1 MKLKNIVEN
10 KQLPQVSL
18 KEDNQ
23 VASNQTIEQVHDKV
37 KKISNNLLS
46 ANENRVLSTSD
57 DSMTVDLTDN
67 NQIDIAE
74 LAILKAP
81 TIGAPSKRSQ
91 IQIERRGVLTMYSQ
105 TRTASNTQTPQTP
118 VDLSEN
124 KLTDEFKTRNGERVF
139 HLLEAVLLN
148 KSSIDTRRKYDEDSL
163 IALGSELNG
172 EVFYN
177 YNQFLKATEVN
188 KHFTEEGFIQLSSI
202 MDDFKSLPLPFYYIL
217 IYSLLFMYK
226 I

>member
-74 LAILKAP
+74 LDILKAHHWC
-81 TIGAPSKRSQ
+81 
-91 IQIERRGVLTMYSQ
+91 
-105 TRTASNTQTPQTP
+105 PQ
-118 VDLSEN
+118 
-124 KLTDEFKTRNGERVF
+124 
-139 HLLEAVLLN
+139 
-148 KSSIDTRRKYDEDSL
+148 
-163 IALGSELNG
+163 
-172 EVFYN
+172 
-177 YNQFLKATEVN
+177 
-188 KHFTEEGFIQLSSI
+188 
-202 MDDFKSLPLPFYYIL
+202 
-217 IYSLLFMYK
+217 
-226 I
+226 

>member
-1 MKLKNIVEN
+1 MKE
-10 KQLPQVSL
+10 
-18 KEDNQ
+18 
-23 VASNQTIEQVHDKV
+23 
-37 KKISNNLLS
+37 
-46 ANENRVLSTSD
+46 
-57 DSMTVDLTDN
+57 
-67 NQIDIAE
+67 
-74 LAILKAP
+74 
-81 TIGAPSKRSQ
+81 KR
-91 IQIERRGVLTMYSQ
+91 
-105 TRTASNTQTPQTP
+105 
-118 VDLSEN
+118 
-124 KLTDEFKTRNGERVF
+124 KTRNGERVF

>member
-1 MKLKNIVEN
+1 
-10 KQLPQVSL
+10 
-18 KEDNQ
+18 
-23 VASNQTIEQVHDKV
+23 
-37 KKISNNLLS
+37 
-46 ANENRVLSTSD
+46 
-57 DSMTVDLTDN
+57 
-67 NQIDIAE
+67 
-74 LAILKAP
+74 
-81 TIGAPSKRSQ
+81 
-91 IQIERRGVLTMYSQ
+91 MYSQ

-148 KSSIDTRRKYDEDSL
+148 KSSMDTRRKYDEDSL

-188 KHFTEEGFIQLSSI
+188 KHFTVKSIMLNKTFFSKIFTEEGFIQLSSI